1 MSTTF
6 GLFKVKPELFKDGC
20 VKDISD
26 DDFIICARRTSGG
39 MIWMN
44 NFDIISI
51 HLPDDTLVYPLDNTH
66 QGIKT
71 IGCIK
76 REIKI

>member
-51 HLPDDTLVYPLDNTH
+51 HLPDDVPVYPLDNTP
-66 QGIKT
+66 QNIFCIGDVKKEIKT
-71 IGCIK
+71 
-76 REIKI
+76 